1 MGSYLARRLLTS
13 LAVLLGA
20 SMLTFSIL
28 HLVPGDPV
36 AAMLGRQAVSGE
48 RAAEL
53 RAQLGLDDPLPVQY
67 ARYLGAALRGDLGMS
82 IRSDQPV
89 TVMIGGQ
96 LPSTLQLAAAAL
108 TIALLLGF
116 VAGIAAAFWRNSWI
130 DSAVTLLAVG
140 SISIP
145 SFWLGMLLI
154 FVFSVQLGWLPS
166 SSSRG
171 DWRGLILPA
180 LTLGVAQAGVIARIV
195 RASLVEQFGRLY
207 VVLARAKGLR
217 EHIVV
222 MRHALPNALIPV
234 VTLLGL
240 QVGFL
245 LVGAIVVETVFA
257 RQGLGRLAVT
267 AINNRDYPLVQGIVL
282 VTATAYV
289 LINTLTD
296 LAYAWLDPRIR
307 LQ

>member
-1 MGSYLARRLLTS
+1 MGNYLARRLLTS

-20 SMLTFSIL
+20 SLLTFSIL

-36 AAMLGRQAVSGE
+36 AAMLGRQAVSGAQ
-48 RAAEL
+48 AAEL

-89 TVMIGGQ
+89 TALIGGQ

-108 TIALLLGF
+108 SIALVLGF
-116 VAGIAAAFWRNSWI
+116 AAGIAAAVWRGSWI
-130 DSAVTLLAVG
+130 DSVVTLMAVG
-140 SISIP
+140 SISVP

-154 FVFSVQLGWLPS
+154 FVFAVQLGWLPS
-166 SSSRG
+166 TSSRG

-180 LTLGVAQAGVIARIV
+180 LTLGVAAAGVIARIV
-195 RASLVEQFGRLY
+195 RASLVDQFGRLY
-207 VVLARAKGLR
+207 IVLARAKGLR

-222 MRHALPNALIPV
+222 VRHALPNALIPV

>member
-20 SMLTFSIL
+20 SLLTFSIL

-36 AAMLGRQAVSGE
+36 AAMLGRQAVSGAQ
-48 RAAEL
+48 AAEL

-67 ARYLGAALRGDLGMS
+67 ARYLGAAIRGDLGTS

-89 TVMIGGQ
+89 TVLIGGQ

-108 TIALLLGF
+108 TIALVLGF
-116 VAGIAAAFWRNSWI
+116 AAGIAAAVWRGSWI

-140 SISIP
+140 SISVP

-166 SSSRG
+166 TSSRG

-180 LTLGVAQAGVIARIV
+180 LTLGVAAAGVIARIV
-195 RASLVEQFGRLY
+195 RASLVDQFGRLY

-222 MRHALPNALIPV
+222 VRHALPNALIPV

>member
-1 MGSYLARRLLTS
+1 
-13 LAVLLGA
+13 
-20 SMLTFSIL
+20 
-28 HLVPGDPV
+28 
-36 AAMLGRQAVSGE
+36 
-48 RAAEL
+48 
-53 RAQLGLDDPLPVQY
+53 
-67 ARYLGAALRGDLGMS
+67 
-82 IRSDQPV
+82 
-89 TVMIGGQ
+89 
-96 LPSTLQLAAAAL
+96 
-108 TIALLLGF
+108 IALVLGF
-116 VAGIAAAFWRNSWI
+116 SAGIAAAVWRGRWI

-140 SISIP
+140 SISVP

-154 FVFSVQLGWLPS
+154 FFFSVQLGWLPS
-166 SSSRG
+166 TSSRG

-180 LTLGVAQAGVIARIV
+180 LTLGVAEAGVIARIV
-195 RASLVEQFGRLY
+195 RASLTEQFGRLY
-207 VVLARAKGLR
+207 IVLARAKGLR

-222 MRHALPNALIPV
+222 VRHALPNALIPV
-234 VTLLGL
+234 VTILGL

-267 AINNRDYPLVQGIVL
+267 AINNRDYPLVQGVVL

-307 LQ
+307 LR

>member
-1 MGSYLARRLLTS
+1 VGAYFARRLLTS

-36 AAMLGRQAVSGE
+36 AAMLGRQAVSGAQ
-48 RAAEL
+48 AAEL
-53 RAQLGLDDPLPVQY
+53 RAQLGLNDPLPVQY
-67 ARYLGAALRGDLGMS
+67 LRYLGAALTGDLGQS
-82 IRSDQPV
+82 IRSRQPV
-89 TVMIGGQ
+89 TTLIGQQ

-108 TIALLLGF
+108 TVALVLGF
-116 VAGIAAAFWRNSWI
+116 AAGLAAAFWRGSWL

-154 FVFSVQLGWLPS
+154 FLFAVQLGWLPS
-166 SSSRG
+166 SSGRG

-180 LTLGVAQAGVIARIV
+180 LTLGMAEAGVIARIV
-195 RASLVEQFGRLY
+195 RASLIDQFDRAYLA
-207 VVLARAKGLR
+207 LARAKGLNR
-217 EHIVV
+217 RTALV
-222 MRHALPNALIPV
+222 RHALPNALIPV

-257 RQGLGRLAVT
+257 RQGLGRLAVA
-267 AINNRDYPLVQGIVL
+267 AINNRDYPLVQGVVL

-307 LQ
+307 LR

>member
-1 MGSYLARRLLTS
+1 MGNYLARRLLTS

-20 SMLTFSIL
+20 SLLTFSIL

-36 AAMLGRQAVSGE
+36 AAMLGRQAVSGD
-48 RAAEL
+48 RAADL

-67 ARYLGAALRGDLGMS
+67 ARYLGAALRGDLGTS

-89 TVMIGGQ
+89 TVLIGQQ

-108 TIALLLGF
+108 TIALVLGF
-116 VAGIAAAFWRNSWI
+116 AAGIAAAVWRDSWI

-140 SISIP
+140 SISVP

-154 FVFSVQLGWLPS
+154 FVFAVQLGWLPS
-166 SSSRG
+166 TSSRG

-180 LTLGVAQAGVIARIV
+180 LTLGVAEAGVIARIV
-195 RASLVEQFGRLY
+195 RASLVDQLGRLY
-207 VVLARAKGLR
+207 VVLARAKGVHSSL
-217 EHIVV
+217 IVI
-222 MRHALPNALIPV
+222 RHALPNALIPV

-267 AINNRDYPLVQGIVL
+267 AINNRDYPLVQGVVL